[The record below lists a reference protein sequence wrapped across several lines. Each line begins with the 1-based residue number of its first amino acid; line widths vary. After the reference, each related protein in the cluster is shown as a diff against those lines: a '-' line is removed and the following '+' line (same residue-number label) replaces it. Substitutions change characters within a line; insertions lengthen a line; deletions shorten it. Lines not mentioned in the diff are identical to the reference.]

1 MDYTKTGE
9 IIKSLRKEKGWTQ
22 KHLARMLQIS
32 DKTVSRWE
40 RGLGCPDT
48 DLLPPLSEALGVDL
62 KNMLQGDLDQQ
73 DPVAGNLKKAV
84 FYVCP
89 VCHNVMVLLAP
100 AAIFCCGRKLPALTA
115 RKALET
121 EKLKAEPVED
131 EWYLS
136 SDHPMTK
143 EDYISFLAF
152 CTGDRMTFVKK
163 YPQWD
168 LFARIPRREHG
179 WLYFYSDKL
188 GLLYQYL

>member
-1 MDYTKTGE
+1 MDYEKTGLL
-9 IIKSLRKEKGWTQ
+9 IKALRGERGWTQ
-22 KHLARMLQIS
+22 KELAAKLSVS

-48 DLLPPLSEALGVDL
+48 ALLSPLSEALGVDL
-62 KNMLQGDLDQQ
+62 KNMLQGDLAPK
-73 DPVAGNLKKAV
+73 DPVPGNLKKAV

-89 VCHNVMVLLAP
+89 LCHNVMLLLSP
-100 AAIFCCGRKLPALTA
+100 ATIFCCGRKLEPLQA
-115 RKALET
+115 RKAADG
-121 EKLKAEPVED
+121 EKLTAEPVED
-131 EWYLS
+131 EWYIS

-152 CTGDRMTFVKK
+152 CTGDRVTFVKK

-179 WLYFYSDKL
+179 FLYYYSDKL